1 MRGGRGLVEQM
12 SSKERAELEMVSK
25 RLDYWQGAPRVYMSE
40 VLDIKQTWKLQD
52 DLLDAIPRAMAS
64 HKIIYIGSGHALGKD
79 YMAAG
84 IGLWFLQTFRPS
96 IVIETAP
103 TERQVKSVMWKET
116 TTHWNN
122 RVIDLGGT
130 IFTEPRLE
138 VAPDWYMLGFTTKE
152 TGATKEG
159 GGGKFTGYHSPNI
172 CVLITEAQAIED
184 SIYDQIDA
192 LATSEN
198 VLVIYVGN
206 PTRAKGRFAAGLKDK
221 KNNIVFNF
229 SCLENPNYIQ
239 RKTVIPGL
247 ASYEWVEDKR
257 RKWGE
262 DDPRWIGRVL
272 GQVPDTAVNNT
283 FPAWLIEH
291 MKKRE
296 GFLAM
301 SSLNAGV
308 AVDPSGEG
316 VDDNVFMSGKGGDVI
331 SVFTKTNMSPSDMA
345 HRAVKMCREV
355 DGSFIVVDCDGIGIG
370 TWQELN
376 KFDDGYLQGIRIIK
390 FHGSSPSDVKEHGKA
405 VYQNCRSEASFVARE
420 LGKDGKASVPPGDA
434 ELLED
439 LGEEEYFENKRGLIQ
454 IEPKEDL
461 KERIG
466 RSPGKGDAWKML
478 QWGLS
483 KNYKKRSS
491 FMDKVFGYHT
501 KKAETE
507 YDILAY

>member
-1 MRGGRGLVEQM
+1 MDLTA
-12 SSKERAELEMVSK
+12 KEKAELEAISK
-25 RLDYWQGAPRVYMSE
+25 RLDYWQGAPRVYMTE
-40 VLDIKQTWKLQD
+40 VIGVAATWKLQNE
-52 DLLDAIPRAMAS
+52 LMDAIPVAMAE

-79 YMAAG
+79 YILAG

-122 RVIDLGGT
+122 RLLDLGGT
-130 IFTEPRLE
+130 IFTEPRLDI
-138 VAPDWYMLGFTTKE
+138 ASDWYMLGFTTKE

-172 CVLITEAQAIED
+172 CVLVTEAQAIED

-198 VLVIYVGN
+198 VLVIYAGN

-229 SCLENPNYIQ
+229 SCLENPNYLQ

-283 FPAWLIEH
+283 FLGSLISH
-291 MKKRE
+291 MRE
-296 GFLAM
+296 RCGFLAM

-308 AVDPSGEG
+308 AVDPAGEG
-316 VDDNVFMSGKGGDVI
+316 VDDNVFMSGKGGDVKK
-331 SVFTKTNMSPSDMA
+331 VFTKTSMSPSDMA
-345 HRAVKMCREV
+345 HKAVKMCKEV
-355 DGSFIVVDCDGIGIG
+355 DGTFIIVDCDGIGIG
-370 TWQELN
+370 CWKELDN
-376 KFDDGYLQGIRIIK
+376 FDDGYLQGIRIIK
-390 FHGSSPSDVKEHGKA
+390 FHGSAPSSVMEHKKA
-405 VYQNCRSEASFVARE
+405 VYQNCRSEASFVTRE
-420 LGKDGKASVPPGDA
+420 LGQGGKASLPNDA
-434 ELLED
+434 ELIED
-439 LGEEEYFENKRGLIQ
+439 LSEEEFFENKRGLIQ
-454 IEPKEDL
+454 IELKEDL
-461 KERIG
+461 KDRLK
-466 RSPGKGDAWKML
+466 RSPGKGDAYKML
-478 QWGLS
+478 QFGLS
-483 KNYKKRSS
+483 KNYQRRTS
-491 FMDKVFGYHT
+491 FMSKVFGYGGVGGVGGV
-501 KKAETE
+501 KAVTE
-507 YDILAY
+507 YDILKH